1 MRRSDRWLQETT
13 GEAIFG
19 RFLLASVW
27 FVPQNAMARNVEI
40 KARVESLEAIVG
52 RAAAIADQ
60 GPFEIQQDDTFFGC
74 ANGRLKLRELSPDHG
89 ELIFYRREDKSG
101 PKESFYVRAVTSD
114 PTALRECLTL
124 AHGQVGRVLKHRT
137 LFLAGRTRL
146 HVDRVAELGAFL
158 EIEVVLQHD
167 ESVESGIREANDL
180 MNRLGIESTQ
190 LVEAAYIDL
199 MSPPTALTS

>member
-1 MRRSDRWLQETT
+1 
-13 GEAIFG
+13 
-19 RFLLASVW
+19 
-27 FVPQNAMARNVEI
+27 MARNVEI
-40 KARVESLEAIVG
+40 KARVESLEAILE
-52 RAAAIADQ
+52 RAATLADE
-60 GPFEIQQDDTFFGC
+60 GPLEIQQDDTFFAC
-74 ANGRLKLRELSPDHG
+74 ANGRLKLRELSPDYG

-114 PTALRECLTL
+114 PTTLRECLTL